1 MQTPFQV
8 KLPMVEEL
16 QIPGIKDAFVLSWKD
31 FFLLKHYKTV
41 INILNQVSD
50 FSILWKKTFSKKS
63 LTASSVFHPG
73 AVRVQ
78 SSPPRPP
85 YSPSP
90 CFVPFSV
97 AKSCLTLCDPRDCSM
112 PGFLVLHYLKLMNV
126 ESVMP
131 PNHLF
136 LCYPFSP
143 CPPSFPASESL
154 PMSWLFASGGQSIV
168 ASASVLPMNIQ
179 SWFPLGLTGLILLL
193 CKGLSRVFSNT
204 VVQKHQFFRPILMS
218 ICDYWKNHSLDYM
231 DLCWQSDV
239 SAF

>member
-73 AVRVQ
+73 AIYVQ
-78 SSPPRPP
+78 SAPPRPP
-85 YSPSP
+85 HSPSP

-112 PGFLVLHYLKLMNV
+112 PGFTCPSLSQTRPSLSQTHDRWVSDAIQPSLSLL
-126 ESVMP
+126 
-131 PNHLF
+131 
-136 LCYPFSP
+136 
-143 CPPSFPASESL
+143 PPSPHAL
-154 PMSWLFASGGQSIV
+154 RLFQHWNLFWWVGSSHQV
-168 ASASVLPMNIQ
+168 AK
-179 SWFPLGLTGLILLL
+179 IL
-193 CKGLSRVFSNT
+193 
-204 VVQKHQFFRPILMS
+204 
-218 ICDYWKNHSLDYM
+218 
-231 DLCWQSDV
+231 
-239 SAF
+239 

>member
-16 QIPGIKDAFVLSWKD
+16 QIPGIKDAFGLSWKD

-73 AVRVQ
+73 AICVQ
-78 SSPPRPP
+78 SAPPRPP
-85 YSPSP
+85 HSPSP

-97 AKSCLTLCDPRDCSM
+97 AKSCLALCDPRDCSR
-112 PGFLVLHYLKLMNV
+112 PGFLVLHYLKLMTI

-131 PNHLF
+131 SNHLF
-136 LCYPFSP
+136 LC
-143 CPPSFPASESL
+143 CP
-154 PMSWLFASGGQSIV
+154 
-168 ASASVLPMNIQ
+168 
-179 SWFPLGLTGLILLL
+179 LLL
-193 CKGLSRVFSNT
+193 MPSIFSSIGIFSDELALPIRWPKYCSFSISPFNEYSELISFRIDWFDLIA
-204 VVQKHQFFRPILMS
+204 VQGTLQSLLQHHSSKAPILWS
-218 ICDYWKNHSLDYM
+218 NSHVHTWLLEKPYP
-231 DLCWQSDV
+231 
-239 SAF
+239 